1 MRRVLLALLFAFAVP
16 AVTAVPAHAAGC
28 SGADATP
35 TSGNLTTVRKA
46 TLCLLNKHRRAK
58 GLHPLRSN
66 SRLQAAATRFSQRM
80 VRERFFDH
88 TAPDG
93 TTFDQRIE
101 AAGYRAFIALAE
113 NIAWG
118 SGARATPAQI
128 VSGWMSSAG
137 HRRNILD
144 ASLREIGIG
153 VVPGAPQDAGGV
165 SAGTY
170 TTDFGSRR

>member
-16 AVTAVPAHAAGC
+16 AIAALPARAAGC
-28 SGADATP
+28 ANADVTP
-35 TSGNLTTVRKA
+35 TADNLTEVRSATV
-46 TLCLLNKHRRAK
+46 CLLNKHRRAK
-58 GLHPLRSN
+58 GLHPLRNN

-101 AAGYRAFIALAE
+101 AAGYGAFVALAE

-118 SGARATPAQI
+118 SGTRATPTQI
-128 VSGWMSSAG
+128 VTGWMRSSG

-144 ASLREIGIG
+144 ASLREIGVG
-153 VVPGAPQDAGGV
+153 VVPGAPQDAVGGV
-165 SAGTY
+165 AGTY